1 MYTLRQAPRHI
12 DDICLCREDGAE
24 EILHVDF
31 RVTEDS
37 VKKYR
42 AAQVELL
49 SLQKSPEPVEEKYT
63 KIGGCINDIFCLLFG
78 AENTKKLFDF
88 YEGDYTTMLQELLP
102 YISEEIVPKFR
113 QAAETRK
120 RAFKKRFR
128 K

>member
-12 DDICLCREDGAE
+12 DDICLCKEDGTE
-24 EILHVDF
+24 KILHVDF
-31 RVTEDS
+31 RVTEES

-42 AAQVELL
+42 AAQVELV
-49 SLQKSPEPVEEKYT
+49 SLQKSSEPVEEKYA
-63 KIGGCINDIFCLLFG
+63 KIGGCINSVFTLVFG
-78 AENTKKLFDF
+78 PENTKELFDF
-88 YEGDYTTMLQELLP
+88 YSGDYTAMMQELLP